1 MNDKD
6 IIYRQ
11 SAIDAVEKWFF
22 DTTDLRQPKEV
33 LCCVPSAQPENKE
46 LSAWQEDFR
55 GYIKMLNLPNDD
67 YKGIMAYIDEVPTE
81 QPTIEKRKVG
91 YWKKVPGY
99 ATPGGDPVWACSE
112 CGKGIHVYGIEHS
125 SYGRD
130 VADGQWV
137 ACPNCGAEMLGEIWT
152 K

>member
-1 MNDKD
+1 MGRSVDENSVIK
-6 IIYRQ
+6 IVAYECGEFVGLAKEI
-11 SAIDAVEKWFF
+11 EKQIKA
-22 DTTDLRQPKEV
+22 L
-33 LCCVPSAQPENKE
+33 PS
-46 LSAWQEDFR
+46 
-55 GYIKMLNLPNDD
+55 
-67 YKGIMAYIDEVPTE
+67 E
-81 QPTIEKRKVG
+81 QPTIEERKAG

-125 SYGRD
+125 SYGKD

-137 ACPNCGAEMLGEIWT
+137 ACPNCGVEMLGEIWT